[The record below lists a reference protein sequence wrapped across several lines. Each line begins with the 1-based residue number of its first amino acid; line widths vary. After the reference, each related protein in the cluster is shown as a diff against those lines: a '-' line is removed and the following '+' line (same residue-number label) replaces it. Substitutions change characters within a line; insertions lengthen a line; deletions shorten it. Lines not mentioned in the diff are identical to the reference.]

1 MKLKDLRKLSRTNVD
16 KATLVIYE
24 EGNKVKHL
32 EKVDWE
38 DMQKYINYNV
48 DAFDLT
54 VSPELSGSDN
64 SVIVKAK
71 MIIYIYNEE

>member
-1 MKLKDLRKLSRTNVD
+1 MKLKDLRRLSRTNVD

-24 EGNKVKHL
+24 EGNEVKHL

-38 DMQKYINYNV
+38 DMRNYLDYNV

-54 VSPELSGSDN
+54 VSPELSGNDN
-64 SVIVKAK
+64 SVLVKPK

>member
-1 MKLKDLRKLSRTNVD
+1 MKLKDLRRLSRTNVD
-16 KATLVIYE
+16 KSTLVIYE
-24 EGNKVKHL
+24 EGNEVKHL

-38 DMQKYINYNV
+38 DMQNYLDYNV

-64 SVIVKAK
+64 SVLVRPK